1 MNTLQSL
8 LVAAAFAFSAFAP
21 NAFAGK
27 PVNINTAT
35 AAELA
40 ESLDGIGEAKAQA
53 IVAYRTQN
61 GGFKSAD
68 QLTEVKGIGLKT
80 VEKNASFIKLGGA
93 VAAPKP
99 TVVTK

>member
-1 MNTLQSL
+1 MNIIARTITAVSFAL
-8 LVAAAFAFSAFAP
+8 LAFAP

-40 ESLDGIGEAKAQA
+40 DSLDGIGEVKAQA
-53 IVAYRTQN
+53 IVAYRTQK

-80 VEKNASFIKLGGA
+80 VERNASFIQLGGA
-93 VAAPKP
+93 PTAAK
-99 TVVTK
+99 K

>member
-1 MNTLQSL
+1 MDKIMNLITRTIA
-8 LVAAAFAFSAFAP
+8 AAAFALIAFVP
-21 NAFAGK
+21 SAFAGK
-27 PVNINTAT
+27 PVNINTAS

-53 IVAYRTQN
+53 IVAYRTQI

-93 VAAPKP
+93 PAAAK
-99 TVVTK
+99 K